1 MRSVLL
7 VEDLAFSRA
16 VTARLLQSVEP
27 CSITEVESVEQA
39 LAALQNNTGFDVI
52 VTDLSMPGVSGLE
65 FLKNI
70 RTGKSP
76 AAHDVPVIVAS
87 GKLTGPIQ
95 VSLEALDVLAA
106 INKPVKMEELVDAL
120 AALAN
125 TDVSTRTIEDYEA
138 VPIAGLINTDDQA
151 VSLNPGKNF
160 DQLVTFLEASPTLAT
175 LTRKEVELIAKGART
190 AHYPEN
196 TIIDGEEFGDTRL
209 PVITWGEAEMLQ
221 SAQLPDG
228 EEVEHRVVLL
238 EAGNLLGTFNFIS
251 PPAGQSYPKVRTT
264 RSTEVVVLE
273 FADEDP
279 NSELSVIRDKV
290 KMAIGTIMSQ
300 RINYSD
306 KALAISLTHRLAEN
320 ELKRTAGGYVITMA
334 CLLGFY
340 TLAMRG
346 LVGSELKGAARAIS
360 STTMIL
366 IFAMPLFVILRKGP
380 IKAHK
385 LGLTFQGARTAVI
398 DAVKLSFVFVVML
411 IAAKALLVAYVPAF
425 HDGMVFEFSQTFTRY
440 TPAGDFDW
448 LFYALNVCV
457 YALVVPVQEII
468 ARCGLQSLLVEFL
481 YGSDRRRAITA
492 ILASNIVFAA
502 AHSHLN
508 VGFAA
513 VTFVGGLFFGWVF
526 HRNRSI
532 VGVSVAHFM
541 LGGTAMF
548 ALGLEAFLKG

>member
-1 MRSVLL
+1 MRTVLL

-39 LAALQNNTGFDVI
+39 LAALQDSTGFDFI

-95 VSLEALDVLAA
+95 AALEALDVLAA
-106 INKPVKMEELVDAL
+106 INKPVKKEELEDAL
-120 AALAN
+120 AALEN
-125 TDVSTRTIEDYEA
+125 TNILTRTVEDYEA
-138 VPIAGLINTDDQA
+138 VSIAGLINADDQA
-151 VSLNPGKNF
+151 ASLDPGKNL
-160 DQLVTFLEASPTLAT
+160 DQLVGFLEASPTLAM

-238 EAGNLLGTFNFIS
+238 EAGNLLGTFNFMS
-251 PPAGQSYPKVRTT
+251 PPAGQKYPKVRTT
-264 RSTEVVVLE
+264 RSTEVVILE

-279 NSELSVIRDKV
+279 NSELSVIREKV
-290 KMAIGTIMSQ
+290 KMTIGTIMSQ

-306 KALAISLTHRLAEN
+306 KALAISLTQQLAETR
-320 ELKRTAGGYVITMA
+320 LKRTAGGYVITMA

-346 LVGSELKGAARAIS
+346 LVGSELTGAARAFS
-360 STTMIL
+360 STAMIL

-380 IKAHK
+380 IKAQE
-385 LGLTFQGARTAVI
+385 LGLTFRGARAAVI
-398 DAVKLSFVFVVML
+398 DAVMLSSVFLGVL
-411 IAAKALLVAYVPAF
+411 IAAKALLVTYVPAF
-425 HDGMVFEFSQTFTRY
+425 QNGAVFEFSKTFTRH

-448 LFYALNVCV
+448 VFYALNVCI
-457 YALVVPVQEII
+457 YALVVPVQEVI

-481 YGSDRRRAITA
+481 YGSDRRRW
-492 ILASNIVFAA
+492 SSPEKVV
-502 AHSHLN
+502 HLY
-508 VGFAA
+508 
-513 VTFVGGLFFGWVF
+513 
-526 HRNRSI
+526 S
-532 VGVSVAHFM
+532 
-541 LGGTAMF
+541 
-548 ALGLEAFLKG
+548 